1 MEQYEGLDDM
11 AQMMGFSAF
20 GSQDRPQKKRK
31 YNPNAESFVERQ
43 PPQATTTS
51 SNSIPLGPPPVTKPS
66 ANADE
71 IDLEDDDG
79 EDGSPAVKEAVP
91 GGGGGGGIPEP
102 SVNSLPRRPAVGAG
116 EDGPPS
122 NGAHP
127 GHGSRTHHNNRAA
140 GHDGHGGKPWYDG
153 YYDSISNE
161 NPWEKLEKAM
171 NLQPIGGIWK

>member
-1 MEQYEGLDDM
+1 MEQDEGLDDM

-31 YNPNAESFVERQ
+31 YNPNADSFVERQ
-43 PPQATTTS
+43 PPQAATTS
-51 SNSIPLGPPPVTKPS
+51 SNSIPLGPPPVVTKPS
-66 ANADE
+66 TNADE

-79 EDGSPAVKEAVP
+79 EDGSHAVKGTVP
-91 GGGGGGGIPEP
+91 GGGSNAQSGM
-102 SVNSLPRRPAVGAG
+102 NSLPRRPAVGAG
-116 EDGPPS
+116 EDGPS

-127 GHGSRTHHNNRAA
+127 DHGSRTQHNNRAA
-140 GHDGHGGKPWYDG
+140 GHGGHGGKPWYDG

-171 NLQPIGGIWK
+171 NLQPIGGVWK